1 MPFRINGLSNKL
13 SKIEYNM
20 SKLLGK
26 LETQF
31 FAYIQSRNLKSVEA
45 GELAENLGLSP
56 IQERELLSR
65 LSRSRLIARVRR
77 GLYLVPPRVPL
88 GGKWSPSEALALT
101 TLIED
106 QNGKYQICG
115 INAFYRYGWDDQVPN
130 RVYAYNNRISSERK
144 IGSVLLT
151 LIKVA
156 DERLG
161 GTETVK
167 TPDGIN
173 LVYSSKARSLLDAVY
188 DWSRFN
194 SLPRAYDWIRMEL
207 TSDDKLPAELIDMAI
222 RYGNQGTLRR
232 IGYLLE
238 KEEIQESLLRK
249 LEKELNPSSSFIP
262 MVPTFPKR
270 GKINRRWGIIS
281 EDDKTS

>member
-1 MPFRINGLSNKL
+1 MRKSFGNLR
-13 SKIEYNM
+13 
-20 SKLLGK
+20 
-26 LETQF
+26 TQF
-31 FAYIQSRNLKSVEA
+31 FAYIQSRNLKSVET
-45 GELAENLGLSP
+45 GELTESIGLSP

-65 LSRSRLIARVRR
+65 LSRSGLIARVRR
-77 GLYLVPPRVPL
+77 GLYLVPQKVPP

-106 QNGKYQICG
+106 RNGKYQICG
-115 INAFYRYGWDDQVPN
+115 PNTFYRYGWDDHVPN
-130 RVYAYNNRISSERK
+130 RVYAYNNRISGERK

-151 LIKVA
+151 LIKVT
-156 DERLG
+156 DDRLG

-167 TPDGIN
+167 TPEGID
-173 LVYSSKARSLLDAVY
+173 LIYSSKARSLIDAVY

-207 TSDDKLPAELIDMAI
+207 TREDKLPSELIDMAI
-222 RYGNQGTLRR
+222 RYGNQGTMRR

-238 KEEIQESLLRK
+238 KQKIQKSLLRK
-249 LEKELNPSSSFIP
+249 LENELKSSSSFIP
-262 MVPTFPKR
+262 MIPTLPR
-270 GKINRRWGIIS
+270 SGKINRRWGIIS